1 MAYSVANDVLLLE
14 TLSCSEIDDILL
26 LQCAPAVR
34 RNLCERGLFNVEAI
48 DSDDFYR
55 LFRFRKMDLT
65 DLLSALLVPEE
76 IVSAQRVRVP
86 GKRETERLFAVSHTR
101 TACASSSCCSTDT
114 ARSSQAWY
122 PRCSRTWNT
131 TSIIYWQT

>member
-34 RNLCERGLFNVEAI
+34 HNLCERGLFDVEAM

-55 LFRFRKMDLT
+55 LFRFRKMDLP

-76 IVSAQRVRVP
+76 IVSPQRVRVP
-86 GKRETERLFAVSHTR
+86 GKEALCMTLRRLSYPNRLCELELLFNRHSSVISSVVSTVLAHME
-101 TACASSSCCSTDT
+101 
-114 ARSSQAWY
+114 
-122 PRCSRTWNT
+122 
-131 TSIIYWQT
+131 